1 MSMLE
6 LRPAIV
12 GDVEQMAAL
21 HIAASHQAYAGL
33 ISEQALR
40 AITPAERTRR
50 WAESLAT
57 LGSDEA
63 IIVGVSNAQVL
74 GFGHCGLQR
83 TPMLPFPGEFF
94 CAYVAPE
101 AQRHGVGTAVMI
113 AMARFLVGRRVGA
126 ASLWVARNN
135 VPARRFYDGLGGVVW
150 AERQQ
155 PRPDIRAGR
164 SRLRLVGSFDYLS
177 ASIVR
182 FWSLRKSSA
191 FKR

>member
-33 ISEQALR
+33 QALR

-57 LGSDEA
+57 LGPDEA

-101 AQRHGVGTAVMI
+101 AQRHGVGTGPVQNVCRVMTHSGHSKPHCENKSVS
-113 AMARFLVGRRVGA
+113 RNGRDHG
-126 ASLWVARNN
+126 
-135 VPARRFYDGLGGVVW
+135 P
-150 AERQQ
+150 
-155 PRPDIRAGR
+155 
-164 SRLRLVGSFDYLS
+164 
-177 ASIVR
+177 
-182 FWSLRKSSA
+182 
-191 FKR
+191 